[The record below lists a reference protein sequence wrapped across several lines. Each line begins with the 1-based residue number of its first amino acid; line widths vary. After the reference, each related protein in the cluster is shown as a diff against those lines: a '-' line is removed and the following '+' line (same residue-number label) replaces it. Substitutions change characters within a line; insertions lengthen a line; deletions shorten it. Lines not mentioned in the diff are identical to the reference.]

1 MCRRIHVA
9 KHETQWRRTK
19 RGKTECRGGIR
30 HDTIRNK
37 TKETIRTSDSV
48 RSMRSLLSSV
58 RFSEDLFSS
67 SPSSLKTLTS
77 SSLPRSSPP
86 PLLLTC
92 GIIAGTRATATV
104 FFPVSSRIPHLPIGL
119 VSRAGEIR
127 LRRSR
132 SRRRVREGSRVA
144 ALSVGGDFE
153 RRFADDSTRP
163 GAHSE
168 VPIAIAYH
176 CSHSF
181 HSSRLTEHGSE
192 RALPRAYAIG
202 GKTS

>member
-1 MCRRIHVA
+1 MSRPVY
-9 KHETQWRRTK
+9 E
-19 RGKTECRGGIR
+19 
-30 HDTIRNK
+30 

-104 FFPVSSRIPHLPIGL
+104 FFPVSSRIPHLPVDSCLGRGDSSPSVAVTAKSPRGIP
-119 VSRAGEIR
+119 
-127 LRRSR
+127 
-132 SRRRVREGSRVA
+132 RVA
-144 ALSVGGDFE
+144 ALPVAVGGDLE
-153 RRFADDSTRP
+153 RRLADDSTRL
-163 GAHSE
+163 GAHSAE
-168 VPIAIAYH
+168 EPIAIAYH

-192 RALPRAYAIG
+192 RTLAARVRDRRQKNFVEHRRHRAPFSNFVAR
-202 GKTS
+202 